1 LIVNSTGDGSDASE
15 GNGVCETAP
24 GNGICTLRAA
34 IQEANALVGTNTILF
49 NIPGPGP
56 FTIAPTSSLPGLTGP
71 VVIDG
76 SSQPGWAGAPI
87 IEINGASAGT
97 GTSGLYVPASGSE
110 STIRGLIINRFDGS
124 GIYGLSSA
132 DLVIRGNYIGTDASG
147 TVGLGNNNGIYITG
161 SSRDTIGG
169 TTSAER
175 NVISGN
181 TYDGIYLSDVW
192 DSFIQGNYIGTD
204 ASGTVGLGNNNGIYI
219 TGSSSDTIG
228 GTTSAERNVISGNTY
243 DGICLSDVRDSFIQG
258 NYIGTQ
264 ASGTGAIPNGQH
276 GIHLD
281 TNSSRNM
288 IGGTAS
294 GAGNLIASNTGGG
307 IAIGGSDS
315 VSNTI
320 LSNSIADNAWLGLDL
335 GMDGVTANDA
345 DDADTGPNNLLNF
358 PVIYS
363 VTISGGNVTIIGE
376 ARPGATVEFFE
387 AAADPTGYGEG
398 QTFVGSAVEG
408 SASDSNGAVGMV
420 DATANQFTFTFAVG
434 SLDAGDP
441 VTATATDAS
450 GNTSEFALNVTA

>member
-1 LIVNSTGDGSDASE
+1 
-15 GNGVCETAP
+15 
-24 GNGICTLRAA
+24 
-34 IQEANALVGTNTILF
+34 
-49 NIPGPGP
+49 
-56 FTIAPTSSLPGLTGP
+56 
-71 VVIDG
+71 VIDG

-181 TYDGIYLSDVW
+181 TYDGIY
-192 DSFIQGNYIGTD
+192 
-204 ASGTVGLGNNNGIYI
+204 
-219 TGSSSDTIG
+219 
-228 GTTSAERNVISGNTY
+228 
-243 DGICLSDVRDSFIQG
+243 LSDVRDSFIQG

-408 SASDSNGAVGMV
+408 SASDSNETVGMV
-420 DATANQFTFTFAVG
+420 DDTANQFTFTFAVG

>member
-1 LIVNSTGDGSDASE
+1 MNSTGDGSDASE

-161 SSRDTIGG
+161 SSSDTIGG

-192 DSFIQGNYIGTD
+192 
-204 ASGTVGLGNNNGIYI
+204 
-219 TGSSSDTIG
+219 
-228 GTTSAERNVISGNTY
+228 
-243 DGICLSDVRDSFIQG
+243 DSFIQG

-408 SASDSNGAVGMV
+408 SASDSNETVGMV
-420 DATANQFTFTFAVG
+420 DDTANQFTFTFAVG